1 MHAHLCMCA
10 YAWLRY
16 TAGPAEYMGTIGIC
30 PNQLLKKRGFFEYR
44 HSSIYAVNVGT
55 HEKMQKQ
62 KLRNGGYLV
71 VLNGEENRIE
81 L

>member
-1 MHAHLCMCA
+1 MV
-10 YAWLRY
+10 
-16 TAGPAEYMGTIGIC
+16 
-30 PNQLLKKRGFFEYR
+30 YR

-55 HEKMQKQ
+55 RKKKAESKNPVN
-62 KLRNGGYLV
+62 RGYLV